1 MSNKGTYSYVWDQRV
16 LDVRYVETNDPKV
29 VAQRILSMEKQIDQL
44 NFVYALLEIA
54 YDRLVEKNN
63 KDN

>member
-54 YDRLVEKNN
+54 YDRLVEKNERGE
-63 KDN
+63 